1 MRVREQEGQQQER
14 QGRTGEEVQAL
25 PAVRAP
31 HNGQQHAAAAGA
43 AVAAAGAAVA
53 AVAAAVAADPLWAQ
67 LPEGQPDDDAV
78 RCCEVRPLL
87 AEW

>member
-1 MRVREQEGQQQER
+1 VHLRHQAREPGKAGVQE
-14 QGRTGEEVQAL
+14 L
-25 PAVRAP
+25 HP
-31 HNGQQHAAAAGA
+31 QHAPCSVPRRQLWAGCAPSAAAGA

-53 AVAAAVAADPLWAQ
+53 AVAAVAAAVWTQ